1 MATTTTIWGRKARTF
16 PVLVLALPCL
26 WLLWVLGCDRADEQ
40 RQLPSIPPPT
50 SAVSVVPTVPAPAT
64 APAASVTTTLAISST
79 ANPTSTVETSVP
91 SYIES
96 MTYGRYGP
104 ASVDE
109 MIATSPIV
117 VRATLDRVSPVGLW
131 LNERGGFR
139 NVEWVGSL
147 EFTFTVLEYLKGS
160 GGAQIKAVALGW
172 PWRPTQTEA
181 EAVERARALLETR
194 DDRWDDREAVV
205 FMRLPW
211 WTDDPSAASWLGS
224 VGLFSSPHGSRHSIT
239 VGDVEFKAWL
249 PDASPA
255 KIATTTTQ
263 AARSLTP
270 GSPSGGQRFLLDD
283 PDAGG
288 GGGEGARGASTT
300 SMLRTL
306 GGGAVS
312 ATTTESIAL
321 ATLKARIARM
331 EARIAAGGGSQAF
344 RDCVALEQA
353 FDRRT
358 RNVQYQRRDGAIESG
373 LPAGTKMITN
383 EELAVIFMWDPDYQH
398 NAEIWYEGRD
408 GDLMAFELPVYTVS
422 TRPLP
427 AGVYRA
433 FETGLADSL
442 AICDGQTPNLQGKL
456 EHVVTVTAPAGTLA
470 ESFFDPV
477 TAGDAI
483 SATTTVGTIGWED
496 GEVSATLRI
505 EATGHV
511 LDFIGLT
518 GTTTL
523 SLSVAE
529 AATSTPNTLSWPVA
543 SQPWSDGDK
552 LMLRI
557 RAVPPPAASVTV
569 TLSPREEQVSSLT
582 FTYTDILIEWSDPG
596 ACDSRYLVGL
606 YRGENVVRF
615 LGFHPA
621 PETTTLSEDSHTAW
635 DSIPN
640 LNWRA
645 RVTCA
650 PSDGS
655 EWRVLG
661 EASLQSGLPSTP

>member
-1 MATTTTIWGRKARTF
+1 MMTTIWKAF
-16 PVLVLALPCL
+16 PVLA
-26 WLLWVLGCDRADEQ
+26 LLWMLGCDRADEQ
-40 RQLPSIPPPT
+40 HRQLP
-50 SAVSVVPTVPAPAT
+50 VSVVPTAPAPVLAPTPAPA
-64 APAASVTTTLAISST
+64 ATTLAISST

-117 VRATLDRVSPVGLW
+117 VRATLDKVSPVGLW

-160 GGAQIKAVALGW
+160 GGARIKAVALGW
-172 PWRPTQTEA
+172 PWRSAQTEA
-181 EAVERARALLETR
+181 EAVEGAWALLGAR
-194 DDRWDDREAVV
+194 DARWDDREAVV
-205 FMRLPW
+205 FLRLPW
-211 WTDDPSAASWLGS
+211 WTDDPSAAPWLGD
-224 VGLFSSPHGSRHSIT
+224 VGLFSEPGRSRHSIT
-239 VGDVEFKAWL
+239 VADAEFRAWL

-283 PDAGG
+283 PATEG

-306 GGGAVS
+306 GGGTVS

-344 RDCVALEQA
+344 RDCVATEQT
-353 FDRRT
+353 FDRQT

-433 FETGLADSL
+433 FETGLSAEL
-442 AICDGQTPNLQGKL
+442 AICDGQTSNLQGKL

-470 ESFFDPV
+470 EAFFDPV

-496 GEVSATLRI
+496 GEVSATLTI
-505 EATGHV
+505 EATGQ
-511 LDFIGLT
+511 LDFIDLT

-543 SQPWSDGDK
+543 TQPWSGGDQ

>member
-1 MATTTTIWGRKARTF
+1 MVTTTTIWGRGTWTF
-16 PVLVLALPCL
+16 PVLAMALPCL
-26 WLLWVLGCDRADEQ
+26 WLLWMLGCDRADEQ
-40 RQLPSIPPPT
+40 HRQLP
-50 SAVSVVPTVPAPAT
+50 VSVVPTAPAPVLAPTPAPA
-64 APAASVTTTLAISST
+64 ATTLAISST
-79 ANPTSTVETSVP
+79 ANPAPIVEVAFSAADDD
-91 SYIES
+91 

-117 VRATLDRVSPVGLW
+117 VRATLDGVSPVGIW
-131 LNERGGFR
+131 LNAEGRFR
-139 NVEWVGSL
+139 DLEWVGSL

-160 GGAQIKAVALGW
+160 GGTQVKAVALGW
-172 PWRPTQTEA
+172 PWRSAQTEA
-181 EAVERARALLETR
+181 EAVERARALLGTR
-194 DDRWDDREAVV
+194 DARWDDREAIV
-205 FMRLPW
+205 FLRLPW
-211 WTDDPSAASWLGS
+211 WTDDPSALPWLGH
-224 VGLFSSPHGSRHSIT
+224 VGLFSEPDRSRSSIT
-239 VGDVEFKAWL
+239 VADAEFRAWL

-255 KIATTTTQ
+255 KIATTTQ
-263 AARSLTP
+263 AARSLVP
-270 GSPSGGQRFLLDD
+270 GPGGSSGGQRFLLDD
-283 PDAGG
+283 PATEGG
-288 GGGEGARGASTT
+288 EGEGARGASTT

-306 GGGAVS
+306 GGGTVS

-331 EARIAAGGGSQAF
+331 EGRIAAGGGSQAF
-344 RDCVALEQA
+344 RDCVATEQT
-353 FDRRT
+353 FDRQT

-373 LPAGTKMITN
+373 LLAGTKMITN

-543 SQPWSDGDK
+543 SQPWVAGDK

-582 FTYTDILIEWSDPG
+582 FTYTDILIEWSDPD
-596 ACDSRYLVGL
+596 ACDSHYFVGL
-606 YRGENVVRF
+606 YEGETVDRIF
-615 LGFHPA
+615 GFHPA
-621 PETTTLSEDSHTAW
+621 PETTTYSANTQLPW
-635 DSIPN
+635 DRISSYD
-640 LNWRA
+640 RKA